1 MMNGGKNMIS
11 VENLH
16 KRFGELEVLKGIS
29 LSIDKGKTAVVI
41 GPSGS
46 GKTTFLRCLNLL
58 ETPDQGKITL
68 GEKSVEFSGKT
79 KLSSSTITSFRQQTG
94 MVFQNYN
101 LFPHLTALENV
112 MEGQV
117 VVLKREKSAARE
129 KALSLLEKV
138 GLKDRADMY
147 PHQLSG
153 GQQQRVGI
161 ARAMAMDPA
170 VLLFDEPTSALD
182 PELVGEVLKVMK
194 DLADEGMTMVVVTHE
209 MSFARNVADQV
220 IFMDQGIVVEKGTPG
235 EIFGGSQ
242 NPRMAQFLNKVIGR

>member
-1 MMNGGKNMIS
+1 MIS
-11 VENLH
+11 VEKVS
-16 KRFGELEVLKGIS
+16 KRYGELEVLKGIS
-29 LSIDKGKTAVVI
+29 LSIEKGKTAVII

-58 ETPDQGKITL
+58 ETPESGNITL
-68 GEKSVEFSGKT
+68 GDKSIDFSGKT
-79 KLSSSTITSFRQQTG
+79 KLSSSIVTSFRQQTG

-117 VVLKREKSAARE
+117 IVLKREKTAARE
-129 KALSLLEKV
+129 KALALLDRV
-138 GLKDRADMY
+138 GLRDKANMY

-161 ARAMAMDPA
+161 ARAMGLDPA

-209 MSFARNVADQV
+209 MSFAKNVADQV
-220 IFMDQGIVVEKGTPG
+220 IFMDQGVIVEKGTP
-235 EIFGGSQ
+235 EEVFTNNQ
-242 NPRMAQFLNKVIGR
+242 NPRLVQFLNKVIGR

>member
-1 MMNGGKNMIS
+1 MIS
-11 VENLH
+11 VEKVT
-16 KRFGELEVLKGIS
+16 KRFGELEVLRGID
-29 LSIDKGKTAVVI
+29 LSIEKGKTAVII

-58 ETPDQGKITL
+58 ETPESGKITL
-68 GEKSVEFSGKT
+68 GEKSIDFSGKT
-79 KLSSSTITSFRQQTG
+79 KLSSSSITSFRQQTG

-101 LFPHLTALENV
+101 LFPHLTAIENV

-117 VVLKREKSAARE
+117 HVLKREKTAARE
-129 KALSLLEKV
+129 KALTLLDRV
-138 GLKDRADMY
+138 GLRDKANMY

-161 ARAMAMDPA
+161 ARAMGLDPA

-209 MSFARNVADQV
+209 MSFAKNVADQV
-220 IFMDQGIVVEKGTPG
+220 IFMDQGVIVEKGTP
-235 EIFGGSQ
+235 EEVFTNNE
-242 NPRMAQFLNKVIGR
+242 NPRLVQFLNKVIGR

>member
-1 MMNGGKNMIS
+1 MDGGRFMIS
-11 VENLH
+11 VEKVS
-16 KRFGELEVLKGIS
+16 KRYGELEVLKGIS
-29 LSIDKGKTAVVI
+29 LSIEKGKTAVII

-58 ETPDQGKITL
+58 ETPESGEIRL
-68 GEKSVEFSGKT
+68 GDKSIDFSGKT
-79 KLSSSTITSFRQQTG
+79 KLSSSIVTSFRQQTG

-117 VVLKREKSAARE
+117 IVLKREKTAARE
-129 KALSLLEKV
+129 KALALLDRV
-138 GLKDRADMY
+138 GLRDKADMY

-161 ARAMAMDPA
+161 ARAMGLDPA

-209 MSFARNVADQV
+209 MSFAQNVADQV
-220 IFMDQGIVVEKGTPG
+220 IFMDQGVIVEKGTPD
-235 EIFGGSQ
+235 EVFTNNQ
-242 NPRMAQFLNKVIGR
+242 NPRLVQFLNKVIGR

>member
-1 MMNGGKNMIS
+1 MDGGRFMIS
-11 VENLH
+11 VEKVS
-16 KRFGELEVLKGIS
+16 KRYGELEVLKGIS
-29 LSIDKGKTAVVI
+29 LSIEKGKTAVII

-58 ETPDQGKITL
+58 EAPESGEITL
-68 GEKSVEFSGKT
+68 GDKSIDFSGKS
-79 KLSSSTITSFRQQTG
+79 KLSSSIVTSFRQQTG

-117 VVLKREKSAARE
+117 IVLKREKTAARE
-129 KALSLLEKV
+129 KALALLDRV
-138 GLKDRADMY
+138 GLRDKANMY

-161 ARAMAMDPA
+161 ARAMGLDPA

-209 MSFARNVADQV
+209 MSFAQNVADQV
-220 IFMDQGIVVEKGTPG
+220 IFMDQGVIVEKGTPE
-235 EIFGGSQ
+235 EIFTKNQ
-242 NPRMAQFLNKVIGR
+242 NPRLVQFLNKVIGR

>member
-1 MMNGGKNMIS
+1 MIS
-11 VENLH
+11 VEKVS
-16 KRFGELEVLKGIS
+16 KRYGELEVLKGIS
-29 LSIDKGKTAVVI
+29 LSIEKGKTAVII

-58 ETPDQGKITL
+58 ETPESGNITL
-68 GEKSVEFSGKT
+68 GDKSIDFSGKT
-79 KLSSSTITSFRQQTG
+79 KLSSSIVTSFRQQTG

-117 VVLKREKSAARE
+117 IVLKREKTAARE
-129 KALSLLEKV
+129 KALALLDRV
-138 GLKDRADMY
+138 GLRDKANMY

-161 ARAMAMDPA
+161 ARAMGLDPA

-209 MSFARNVADQV
+209 MSFAQNVADQV
-220 IFMDQGIVVEKGTPG
+220 IFMDQGVIVEKGTP
-235 EIFGGSQ
+235 EDVFTNNQ
-242 NPRMAQFLNKVIGR
+242 NPRLVQFLNKVIGR

>member
-1 MMNGGKNMIS
+1 MIS
-11 VENLH
+11 VEKVS
-16 KRFGELEVLKGIS
+16 KRYGELEVLKGIS
-29 LSIDKGKTAVVI
+29 LSIEKGKTAVII

-58 ETPDQGKITL
+58 ETPESGNITL
-68 GEKSVEFSGKT
+68 GDKSIDFSGKT
-79 KLSSSTITSFRQQTG
+79 KLSSSIVTSFRQQTG

-117 VVLKREKSAARE
+117 IVLKREKTAARE
-129 KALSLLEKV
+129 KALALLDRV
-138 GLKDRADMY
+138 GLRDKANMY

-161 ARAMAMDPA
+161 ARAMGLDPA

-194 DLADEGMTMVVVTHE
+194 DLAEEGMTMVVVTHE
-209 MSFARNVADQV
+209 MSFAQNVADQV
-220 IFMDQGIVVEKGTPG
+220 IFMDQGVIVEKGTP
-235 EIFGGSQ
+235 EEVFTNNQ
-242 NPRMAQFLNKVIGR
+242 NPRLVQFLNKVIGR

>member
-1 MMNGGKNMIS
+1 MEGGKYMIS
-11 VENLH
+11 VEKVA
-16 KRFGELEVLKGIS
+16 KRFGELEVLREIN
-29 LSIDKGKTAVVI
+29 LSIEKGKTAVII

-58 ETPDQGKITL
+58 EIPESGKITL
-68 GEKSVEFSGKT
+68 GEKSIDFSGKT
-79 KLSSSTITSFRQQTG
+79 KLSSSAITSFRQQSG

-112 MEGQV
+112 MEGQIH
-117 VVLKREKSAARE
+117 VLKREKTAARE
-129 KALSLLEKV
+129 KALALLDRV
-138 GLKDRADMY
+138 GLRDKADMY

-161 ARAMAMDPA
+161 ARAMGLDPA

-209 MSFARNVADQV
+209 MSFAKNVADQV
-220 IFMDQGIVVEKGTPG
+220 IFMDQGVIVEKGTP
-235 EIFGGSQ
+235 EEVFTNNE
-242 NPRMAQFLNKVIGR
+242 NPRLVQFLNKVISR

>member
-1 MMNGGKNMIS
+1 MIS
-11 VENLH
+11 VEKVS
-16 KRFGELEVLKGIS
+16 KRYGELEVLKGIS
-29 LSIDKGKTAVVI
+29 LSIEKGKTAVII

-58 ETPDQGKITL
+58 ETPESGEITL
-68 GEKSVEFSGKT
+68 GDKSIDFSGKT
-79 KLSSSTITSFRQQTG
+79 KLSSSIVTSFRQQTG

-117 VVLKREKSAARE
+117 IVLKREKTAARE
-129 KALSLLEKV
+129 KALALLDRV
-138 GLKDRADMY
+138 GLRDKANMY

-161 ARAMAMDPA
+161 ARAMGLDPA

-209 MSFARNVADQV
+209 MSFAQNVADQV
-220 IFMDQGIVVEKGTPG
+220 IFMDQGVIVEKGTPE
-235 EIFGGSQ
+235 EIFTNNQ
-242 NPRMAQFLNKVIGR
+242 NPRLVQFLNKVIGR